1 MILYIGVYNPMRTFI
16 VNRDEKLKLALYI
29 NKKTER
35 TRYITEKDLYDSS
48 MEIISDT
55 KMESSEGR
63 MIQLHIW

>member
-1 MILYIGVYNPMRTFI
+1 MRTFI